1 MYYCTYKCPLG
12 YIYLVSDGENLCGCY
27 LEGQKYFATNMN
39 KYLFKEELTIFVN
52 AKKWL
57 ERYFN
62 GENTIVEKIP
72 LKFNGTEFRNEV
84 WKVLETISYGET
96 VTYKEISEIIA
107 YNKGVKNISS
117 QAVGGAVGKNPLLIF
132 IPCHRVIGSDGN
144 LTGYAAGLENKK
156 FLLNLE
162 SDNNSY

>member
-27 LEGQKYFATNMN
+27 LEWQKYFPNNMN

-62 GENTIVEKIP
+62 GENTGVENIP
-72 LKFNGTEFRNEV
+72 LKFNGPEFRNQV

-96 VTYKEISEIIA
+96 VTYKDISEKIA

>member
-1 MYYCTYKCPLG
+1 MYYCTYRCPLG
-12 YIYLVSDGENLCGCY
+12 YIYLVSDGENLCGCD
-27 LEGQKYFATNMN
+27 LEGQKYFPNNMH
-39 KYLFKEELTIFVN
+39 KYLFKEELTIFDN

-57 ERYFN
+57 ERFFN
-62 GENTIVEKIP
+62 GENPSVEKIP
-72 LKFNGTEFRNEV
+72 LKFNGTEFRNQV
-84 WKVLETISYGET
+84 WEVLETISYGET
-96 VTYKEISEIIA
+96 VTYKDISEKIA
-107 YNKGVKNISS
+107 YTNGVKNISS

>member
-1 MYYCTYKCPLG
+1 
-12 YIYLVSDGENLCGCY
+12 
-27 LEGQKYFATNMN
+27 MN

-62 GENTIVEKIP
+62 GENTGVENIP
-72 LKFNGTEFRNEV
+72 LKFNGPEFRNQV

-96 VTYKEISEIIA
+96 VTYKDISEKIA

>member
-27 LEGQKYFATNMN
+27 LEGQKYFPNNMN

-96 VTYKEISEIIA
+96 VTYKEISEIIT